1 MLTLIHNDTF
11 RRYRVLHKCANPAC
25 LNPFRKLS
33 QGKLFLVETP
43 PLEGL
48 ATSTRK
54 RGSSNHR
61 IEYYWLCDQ
70 CAFALTL
77 SYEKGRGVVAVPRP
91 QVTKR
96 MPATAATVREM
107 TSHES
112 SQREQSA

>member
-1 MLTLIHNDTF
+1 M
-11 RRYRVLHKCANPAC
+11 LHKCANLAC

-43 PLEGL
+43 PVEG
-48 ATSTRK
+48 AETSTQK
-54 RGSSNHR
+54 RGLSNHR

-77 SYEKGRGVVAVPRP
+77 SYEKGSGVVAVPRP

-96 MPATAATVREM
+96 MPVTAAPVREI
-107 TSHES
+107 TSQES
-112 SQREQSA
+112 SQREQPA

>member
-1 MLTLIHNDTF
+1 M
-11 RRYRVLHKCANPAC
+11 LHKCANPAC

-43 PLEGL
+43 PSEG
-48 ATSTRK
+48 STTPAGR
-54 RGSSNHR
+54 RGLSNHR

-91 QVTKR
+91 QIARRVP
-96 MPATAATVREM
+96 MTAAPVREIINP
-107 TSHES
+107 ES
-112 SQREQSA
+112 SPSRQPA